1 MIESIKI
8 GGASFNME
16 HVLSFSSEK
25 DFVECYKSKV
35 YQDLAEKEIISN
47 LKAIYKNA
55 KKMET
60 KD

>member
-1 MIESIKI
+1 MESIKI
-8 GGASFNME
+8 GGASFDVM

-25 DFVECYKSKV
+25 EFTECYKSKV
-35 YQDLAEKEIISN
+35 YQDLAEKEIILN

-55 KKMET
+55 KKMES